1 MNKINPPTSDKKA
14 LRIIVQQK
22 IAHMS
27 LDEKKKESAKVCLLV
42 RKSLA
47 TKKFKTIISY
57 HAFDDEVDV
66 SEISLWWERTWKNV
80 LTIPQNNED
89 FKVPENSI
97 LIVPWRAFT
106 KEGKRIGRGTGYY
119 DKLLEKYPDT
129 PTIGVCFI
137 CQVLRDIPED
147 SWDKRVNEVVF
158 AGNTLE

>member
-66 SEISLWWERTWKNV
+66 SEISLW
-80 LTIPQNNED
+80 
-89 FKVPENSI
+89 
-97 LIVPWRAFT
+97 
-106 KEGKRIGRGTGYY
+106 
-119 DKLLEKYPDT
+119 
-129 PTIGVCFI
+129 
-137 CQVLRDIPED
+137 
-147 SWDKRVNEVVF
+147 
-158 AGNTLE
+158 